1 MNLGAFLV
9 QYGLWV
15 ASGLGLASLVV
26 LFMVIRALKRGKVSA
41 AMAAAAKS
49 TTGGTAASRA
59 PPAPPPSG
67 RGMGTAMAFMTT
79 LRRLS
84 DWAGVKSPYT
94 LPWFLL
100 IGEAGCGKSSLVHSA
115 RIPRL
120 LPLEETPV
128 GTDATLHAF
137 EGGIVVDAPGAL
149 IMTAEG
155 RPGDRDRWRTLTRHL
170 QIHRPQR
177 GLDGVILA
185 IPCADLAGAGALGP
199 DSLLAKGD
207 ILQERLLDLQRQTGL
222 RLPVHIIV
230 TQCDRLPGFSDF
242 WQMPPPG
249 GPDTMLG
256 WAQPHVSDQA
266 FEPAD
271 IDKAMAEL
279 SRTLWS
285 HYVQAAAGLDKPA
298 DPDGMFRFPGE
309 FEGLAAPLK
318 TILGRVLRVPPYQ
331 EGHFLRGIW
340 FTGAQTELEPAHLLV
355 GVPPIGGPPPASPVP
370 LAAALSALRPGAPA
384 ETPPPPSAR
393 PAKVMFVTDLLAE
406 KLFRETRL
414 TRPARAGLIARTRGA
429 KLAQVGLLSLT
440 VGLVVGLVLVDT
452 SLRRLVST
460 LEPPLELIRR
470 DMAAGQG
477 DTFDADAARQLLT
490 YFENISRG
498 FLFYGLIPSSWS
510 GETEDEVVAAFGRG
524 IHHIVLSSLHKELEA
539 RYLDLARH
547 PGLEKPSADT
557 YYLLAGSADL
567 KVMSDFLADVG
578 KLDRLSAQYHGITRG
593 PVEGLADLSNSLF
606 KTKLD
611 GNFAHNS
618 RLYKR
623 GLEMIRLDHISEDHP
638 RRIRPVV
645 EKMSRAVLVRLGPA
659 GEIARRAGRLRD
671 AVMDVRQPRPGVDV
685 GARMQDMADAL
696 VDVRQML
703 DDPGFFWMGL
713 RDITTDPM
721 LADML
726 RGMDTPTV
734 GRDMHEQFAGDLRAA
749 QQGLRKY
756 LTDLKDNQ
764 GQPLFVPVMG
774 GAGLRLN
781 DHLDALSKHFQPALS
796 RPFMRPRVPEKLASA
811 PPAFSG
817 RGMSWDVEHLAQ
829 AVAYQ
834 QSYEEFR
841 IADLTRIPAEFQGAA
856 DRMARQR
863 LENALRA
870 ELAASQR
877 LAVEDDLID
886 DYGEAALSNEIRDLS
901 NAREPLMAL
910 LTTLSQYKMDRLHAE
925 LRQVLREQSGNL
937 LQELEELAS
946 TQSFYEAAEGFE
958 GWDGQGSPRPAGF
971 YTTDALATAHYLDG
985 MRGRLDLMWDSMGA
999 PLEAFMTRA
1008 ELGSGWQDTVV
1019 LGSWQSLGRELLQ
1032 YRAKAPGS
1040 TLAALEQFVRFDLD
1054 EVRLDNCETKLAGAE
1069 NIQSGDFFL
1078 YRRDLIRRQLLER
1091 CQTLMGAAVQADYG
1105 RMAESFNTKL
1115 AGHYP
1120 FVAGGSD
1127 PDVEEEADPDELALF
1142 LRDYGPVADRLNPIL
1157 ASRAKTR
1164 TDLRSAARF
1173 VEAVTRMQAFLAP
1186 FAAPDAGRPPEA
1198 GSYEVSADFR
1208 VNRQREQGANQIIE
1222 WVLQVGGGQLYNGPE
1237 RQTATWRPGEPVTLR
1252 LRWAKDGA
1260 EAPLALD
1267 GGPGVEDRT
1276 AIFGYGGRWA
1286 LLRLLQ
1292 DQKAGDQDVGKG
1304 ADPQPHLLRF
1314 DIPTIPAGTD
1324 PLGQAESE
1332 SRVFVRV
1339 GLASAPPP
1347 GEGGGAPAKR
1357 RHVLPVFPAEAPP
1370 YENTSMGGGR

>member
-1 MNLGAFLV
+1 MTISMFLAK
-9 QYGLWV
+9 YGVWL
-15 ASGLGLASLVV
+15 ASGLGLTAVLVLILV
-26 LFMVIRALKRGKVSA
+26 LKTLKRAKA
-41 AMAAAAKS
+41 PAAAA
-49 TTGGTAASRA
+49 AAVVAGMAAPGKAA
-59 PPAPPPSG
+59 PPPPPSG
-67 RGMGTAMAFMTT
+67 RGMGTAMAFVTT

-84 DWAGVKSPYT
+84 DWAGVKSPYA

-100 IGEAGCGKSSLVHSA
+100 IGEAGAGKSSLLHSA

-137 EGGIVVDAPGAL
+137 EGGIVIDAPGAL

-170 QIHRPQR
+170 QIHRPRR
-177 GLDGVILA
+177 GLDGIVLA
-185 IPCADLAGAGALGP
+185 IPCTDLAGAGALGP
-199 DSLLAKGD
+199 DSLLTKGD
-207 ILQERLLDLQRQTGL
+207 LLQERLLDLQRQTGL
-222 RLPVHIIV
+222 RLPIHIVV
-230 TQCDRLPGFSDF
+230 TQCDRLPGFNDF

-256 WAQPHVSDQA
+256 WAQPHVTEQP

-355 GVPPIGGPPPASPVP
+355 GVPPPLTATPAAPPPLSATLASMRPGTAVEPPPPPA
-370 LAAALSALRPGAPA
+370 
-384 ETPPPPSAR
+384 TR
-393 PAKVMFVTDLLAE
+393 PAKVMFVTDLLSQ

-414 TRPARAGLIARTRGA
+414 TRPARAGLIARTRSA

-440 VGLVVGLVLVDT
+440 VALVVGLVLVDS

-470 DMAAGQG
+470 DMAAGEA
-477 DTFDADAARQLLT
+477 DMFDADAARQLLT
-490 YFENISRG
+490 DFENISRG
-498 FLFYGLIPSSWS
+498 FLFYGLLPSSWS
-510 GETEDEVVAAFGRG
+510 GELEDEVAAAFGRG
-524 IHHIVLSSLHKELEA
+524 IHHIVLSSLHKELDA

-547 PGLEKPSADT
+547 PGLEKPSADSF
-557 YYLLAGSADL
+557 YLLAGSADL
-567 KVMSDFLADVG
+567 KVMSDFLADVS
-578 KLDRLSAQYHGITRG
+578 KLDRLAAQYHGITKG

-623 GLEMIRLDHISEDHP
+623 GLEMIRLDHVSEDHP

-645 EKMSRAVLVRLGPA
+645 EKMSRTVLVRLGPS
-659 GEIARRAGRLRD
+659 GEIARRASRLRD

-696 VDVRQML
+696 VDIRQML
-703 DDPGFFWMGL
+703 DDPGFFWLSL
-713 RDITTDPM
+713 RDITTNPM
-721 LADML
+721 LADVL
-726 RGMDTPTV
+726 RSMDTHTV
-734 GRDMHEQFAGDLRAA
+734 GRDMHEQFAGELRAT
-749 QQGLRKY
+749 QQSLRKF

-764 GQPLFVPVMG
+764 GQPLFVPTTG

-781 DHLDALSKHFQPALS
+781 DHLDALSKHFQPALA
-796 RPFMRPRVPEKLASA
+796 RPFMRPRATEKLASA

-841 IADLTRIPAEFQGAA
+841 ITDLTRIPAEFQGAA

-870 ELAASQR
+870 ELAAAQR
-877 LAVEDDLID
+877 LSVEDDLVD

-925 LRQVLREQSGNL
+925 LRQVLREQSSNL

-971 YTTDALATAHYLDG
+971 YTSDSLATAHYLDG

-1040 TLAALEQFVRFDLD
+1040 TLAALEQFIRFDLD
-1054 EVRLDNCETKLAGAE
+1054 EVRLDNCETRLAGAE

-1078 YRRDLIRRQLLER
+1078 YRRDLLRRQLLER
-1091 CQTLMGAAVQADYG
+1091 CQTLMGAAVQADYN
-1105 RMAESFNTKL
+1105 RLAENFNSRL

-1120 FVAGGSD
+1120 FVGGGSD
-1127 PDVEEEADPDELALF
+1127 PDVEEETDPDELALF
-1142 LRDYGPVADRLNPIL
+1142 LRDFGPVAERLNPIL
-1157 ASRAKTR
+1157 TSRAKTR
-1164 TDLRSAARF
+1164 TELRPAARF
-1173 VEAVTRMQAFLAP
+1173 VEAVTRMQSFLAP

-1222 WVLQVGGGQLYNGPE
+1222 WILQVGGGQLYNGPD
-1237 RQTATWRPGEPVTLR
+1237 RQTATWRPGEPVMLR

-1260 EAPLALD
+1260 EAPMALD

-1276 AIFGYGGRWA
+1276 AVFGYGGRWG

-1292 DQKAGDQDVGKG
+1292 DQKAGDQDLPRG

-1324 PLGQAESE
+1324 PMGRAESE

-1339 GLASAPPP
+1339 GLTSAAPP
-1347 GEGGGAPAKR
+1347 GEGGAAAKR
-1357 RHVLPVFPAEAPP
+1357 RHVLPAFPVEAPA
-1370 YENTSMGGGR
+1370 YETTGMGGGR